1 MLDMYGNNFYFVP
14 FFLFNFSMLLIM
26 DHNPLVFFG
35 WEGSQFGN
43 SGGRPPVRLQS
54 IGCRLVNTRPAK
66 PLRGRGSKWSV
77 FVWVY
82 YYGIFFFF
90 CKCSINWPGKAAG
103 LWLSM
108 EPWTPSGVAA
118 TWTNLLPSEWRWYF
132 KKHSWCFRKCGWYI
146 QWARTGPD
154 KKWSFLILAEFLICR
169 HLICIFIHGP
179 LFLACTSGWLNLG
192 TDSVLP
198 YTKGIIKSESIF
210 YVLVLCTV

>member
-43 SGGRPPVRLQS
+43 SGGRPLVRLQS

-82 YYGIFFFF
+82 YGIFFSFVSKKKF
-90 CKCSINWPGKAAG
+90 WVFASENNFVLGH
-103 LWLSM
+103 
-108 EPWTPSGVAA
+108 PWKLHVFSPSPTP
-118 TWTNLLPSEWRWYF
+118 F
-132 KKHSWCFRKCGWYI
+132 
-146 QWARTGPD
+146 
-154 KKWSFLILAEFLICR
+154 
-169 HLICIFIHGP
+169 GP
-179 LFLACTSGWLNLG
+179 LFLRVCFQFWFWWEKEDWGPSSWVPGQGSYWVPVCAEF
-192 TDSVLP
+192 
-198 YTKGIIKSESIF
+198 YTREAQECPPVSWS
-210 YVLVLCTV
+210 

>member
-43 SGGRPPVRLQS
+43 SGGRPLVRLQS

-82 YYGIFFFF
+82 YGIFFSFV
-90 CKCSINWPGKAAG
+90 S
-103 LWLSM
+103 
-108 EPWTPSGVAA
+108 
-118 TWTNLLPSEWRWYF
+118 
-132 KKHSWCFRKCGWYI
+132 KKKVLGICFRKQLCLG
-146 QWARTGPD
+146 APLEVACFLPLPHPL
-154 KKWSFLILAEFLICR
+154 WSSLSPSLFSI
-169 HLICIFIHGP
+169 
-179 LFLACTSGWLNLG
+179 LFLMGERGLGSQFLSARAGQLLSTSVCRVLHSGG
-192 TDSVLP
+192 TGVPSCQ
-198 YTKGIIKSESIF
+198 
-210 YVLVLCTV
+210 LVLGLNWHP